1 MNKPTIGA
9 IGLGVMGGP
18 MARRLATA
26 YDVVAFDPDDTRL
39 RILVAETTAAPVHSV
54 TEAGERSD
62 VVILSLPTTA
72 VVEAVILGD
81 GTSGLASVMRP
92 GTTIIDMSTTEPDTT
107 RRLAEELA
115 KREIALID
123 APVSGGQKGAEE
135 GTLSIMCG
143 GDAALVE
150 TVRPILETVGSSV
163 VRVGPVGSG
172 GVAKLVNNMIV
183 GAAFTSITEGLALC
197 AVAGIDP
204 RDLHAAIRGGW
215 AGSPVLD
222 VTIDAVAA
230 GDFRPGG
237 TVNLLSKDLGYAR
250 NLARRSHIPI
260 PVTAAVDEVF
270 TAAIARGDGEKAQ
283 PVIVQMW
290 EELLGVQISGG
301 DVR

>member
-1 MNKPTIGA
+1 MNKPTIGT

-18 MARRLATA
+18 MARRFSAA
-26 YDVVAFDPDDTRL
+26 YDVVAFDRDNTRL
-39 RILVAETTAAPVHSV
+39 RNLADESTAVPVHSV
-54 TEAGERSD
+54 EEVGERCD
-62 VVILSLPTTA
+62 VVVLSLPTTA
-72 VVEAVILGD
+72 VVEAVIRGD
-81 GTSGLASVMRP
+81 GASGLAKAMRP

-107 RRLAEELA
+107 RRLAERLA
-115 KREIALID
+115 EREITLID
-123 APVSGGQKGAEE
+123 APVSGGEKGAEE

-143 GDAALVE
+143 GEVAEVE

-183 GAAFTSITEGLALC
+183 GAAFTSITEGLAMC

-222 VTIDAVAA
+222 VTIDAVADS
-230 GDFRPGG
+230 DFRPGG

-250 NLARRSHIPI
+250 NLARRNHIPI

-290 EELLGVQISGG
+290 EDLLGVRIGGG
-301 DVR
+301 DLR